1 MAQEIKMSASGLKA
15 MQDELEYLKTVRR
28 KELAEEIKEAR
39 SHGDLSE
46 NSEYDEA
53 KNTQGLVENRITE
66 LEQMVKNAV
75 IIDESELSVDSVAV
89 GTHVSI
95 KMIGDDEAEE
105 YDIVGRT
112 EADPING
119 KISDESPVG
128 HALLGKA
135 VGDKAEVLLPTGHT
149 VEYTVLNITHAAG

>member
-1 MAQEIKMSASGLKA
+1 MKDPLSRYTLRVEQALLDKLGYIA
-15 MQDELEYLKTVRR
+15 EYEGRT
-28 KELAEEIKEAR
+28 
-39 SHGDLSE
+39 
-46 NSEYDEA
+46 
-53 KNTQGLVENRITE
+53 KNRE
-66 LEQMVKNAV
+66 LEQMIKNAV
-75 IIDESELSVDSVAV
+75 IIDESELSVDNVSV
-89 GTHVSI
+89 GTHVTI
-95 KMIGDDEAEE
+95 LMTGEDENEE

-112 EADPING
+112 EADPLNG

>member
-1 MAQEIKMSASGLKA
+1 MAKEFKLTRERLK
-15 MQDELEYLKTVRR
+15 ELEEELNYLKTTRE
-28 KELAEEIKEAR
+28 KEVAEQIKEAR
-39 SHGDLSE
+39 SFGDLSE

-66 LEQMVKNAV
+66 LEQMIKNAV
-75 IIDESELSVDSVAV
+75 IIDESELSVDNVSV
-89 GTHVSI
+89 GTHVTI
-95 KMIGDDEAEE
+95 LMTGEDENEE

-112 EADPING
+112 EADPLNG

-135 VGDKAEVLLPTGHT
+135 VGDKAEVLLPTGQT
-149 VEYTVLNITHAAG
+149 VEYTVLAITHSAN